1 MEESNSNFDELLF
14 ESIQIDSSAVN
25 PARDEAFAKVQAEL
39 PNVNHPKPMLK
50 MKVDAGAQGNIWPL
64 RIYRNMFPEHVDDDS
79 IPTGTTHTQ
88 TKLTA
93 YNGTTVPQ
101 HGVCSIK

>member
-50 MKVDAGAQGNIWPL
+50 MKVGYWC
-64 RIYRNMFPEHVDDDS
+64 
-79 IPTGTTHTQ
+79 
-88 TKLTA
+88 TKKYFALANLQKQFSRT
-93 YNGTTVPQ
+93 
-101 HGVCSIK
+101 CR